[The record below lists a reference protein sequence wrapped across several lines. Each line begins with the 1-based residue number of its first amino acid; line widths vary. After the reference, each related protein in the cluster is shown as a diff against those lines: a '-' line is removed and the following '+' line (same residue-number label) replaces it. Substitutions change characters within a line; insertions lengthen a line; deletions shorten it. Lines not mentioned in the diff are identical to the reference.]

1 LATTTQNLA
10 LIKPAGT
17 DKIRIA
23 QINSNMDTIDAKM
36 GAVGNTPLQTQVT
49 DAAAKIAKL
58 ECLVINCGTVSSLPK
73 TVTNSNVED
82 DMVVLQATLGTP
94 AAQLSDWTVSTSN
107 GSLTISGTISGS
119 TTLTLYLMKSR

>member
-1 LATTTQNLA
+1 MATTTQNLG

-23 QINSNMDTIDAKM
+23 QINSNMDTLDAKI

-49 DAAAKIAKL
+49 NAADAIAKL
-58 ECLVINCGTVSSLPK
+58 ECLVVNCGTVSSLPK
-73 TVTNSNVED
+73 TVVNSNVED
-82 DMVVLQATLGTP
+82 DMVVLNVTFGTP
-94 AAQLSDWTVSTSN
+94 AAQLSDWTVTTSD
-107 GSLTISGTISGS
+107 GSLTISGTINGS

>member
-1 LATTTQNLA
+1 MATTTSNLG

-36 GAVGNTPLQTQVT
+36 GAVGSTPLQTQINN
-49 DAAAKIAKL
+49 ANANIAKM
-58 ECLVINCGTVSSLPK
+58 ECLVVDCGTISSLP
-73 TVTNSNVED
+73 TTITNANVEN
-82 DMVVLQATLGTP
+82 DMVVLHSALGTP
-94 AAQLSDWTVSTSN
+94 SAQLSDWTVTTAN

-119 TTLTLYLMKSR
+119 TTLTLYLCKSR